1 MAIGRVKKGDPP
13 QYAPIR
19 LGADLHV
26 TFWVQGGYLGL
37 KAGLGIG
44 CITPNRAIY
53 D

>member
-26 TFWVQGGYLGL
+26 TFLGS
-37 KAGLGIG
+37 GLGIG
-44 CITPNRAIY
+44 CITPNRVIY

>member
-26 TFWVQGGYLGL
+26 TFLGSGWVSRFEGRFGYWLYHSESCHL
-37 KAGLGIG
+37 
-44 CITPNRAIY
+44 
-53 D
+53 